1 MSGASST
8 SAASSGANTPGGG
21 TSPARRGAPWRFL
34 LPLGAFFVLVAF
46 LGVGLTLNPREVP
59 SPLIGKPAPDFA
71 LPRLDDPAQVVRRD
85 DLKGQVWL
93 LNVWASWCVT
103 CLEEHPAL
111 SDFARTAPVP
121 IIGLNYKD
129 DAAAGRAWLKRH
141 GDPYRM
147 SLVDAQGR
155 TGIDFGVY
163 GVPETYVIDR
173 QGIVRFKHTGA
184 LTPQVFDERIR
195 PLIAELSRG

>member
-1 MSGASST
+1 MSGVST
-8 SAASSGANTPGGG
+8 SQAPGGTAG
-21 TSPARRGAPWRFL
+21 ATPPRGGAPWRFL

-59 SPLIGKPAPDFA
+59 SPLIGRPAPDFA
-71 LPRLDDPAQVVRRD
+71 LQRLDNPSEVVRRD
-85 DLKGQVWL
+85 DLKGQVWM

-111 SDFARTAPVP
+111 SDFARTATVPV
-121 IIGLNYKD
+121 IGLNYKD
-129 DAAAGRAWLKRH
+129 DAAAGRAWLQRH

-147 SLVDAQGR
+147 SLLDPQGR

-173 QGIVRFKHTGA
+173 QGVIRFKHTGA
-184 LTPQVFDERIR
+184 LTPKIFEERIR
-195 PLIAELSRG
+195 PLLAELSRG